1 MVEIHNDYRTSVA
14 TAAVA
19 TATATAATTVAA
31 AAAAFTTTA
40 IAAAAAT
47 TVAAAAA
54 TTTYIKSLACTN
66 NYNAQHALG
75 SARTLRFFGGE
86 GDADV
91 AAVDVN
97 AVGTVHCRLRKRQF
111 VIDRVF

>member
-1 MVEIHNDYRTSVA
+1 VVDIHNDYRTSVA
-14 TAAVA
+14 TSAV
-19 TATATAATTVAA
+19 ATATAATTV

-40 IAAAAAT
+40 IAAAAAATAT

-54 TTTYIKSLACTN
+54 ATTYTKSLACTN

-86 GDADV
+86 GNADV
-91 AAVDVN
+91 AAVNVN
-97 AVGTVHCRLRKRQF
+97 AVGTVHGSLRKRQF
-111 VIDRVF
+111 VIDRVS